1 MDPRKR
7 DSGKRTCSRER
18 ERERGERGEQSYDK
32 KQQHHHHHRLLCRSF
47 AFNIS
52 ALGAIDIL
60 LAISVM
66 CMLHVCVPACVLA
79 CVRVRVC
86 VCNENCC

>member
-1 MDPRKR
+1 MRGSKKVRK
-7 DSGKRTCSRER
+7 GTCSIKGRER
-18 ERERGERGEQSYDK
+18 EGEKSYHK

-66 CMLHVCVPACVLA
+66 CMLHVCVCVDVRVSACV
-79 CVRVRVC
+79 CI
-86 VCNENCC
+86 ENCC